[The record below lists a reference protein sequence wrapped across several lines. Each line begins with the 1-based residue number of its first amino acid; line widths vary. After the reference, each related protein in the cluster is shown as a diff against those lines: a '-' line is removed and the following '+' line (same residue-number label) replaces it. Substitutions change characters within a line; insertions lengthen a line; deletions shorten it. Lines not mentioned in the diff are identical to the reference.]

1 MNSLLRK
8 NIYRNRVYRS
18 NYPVAFF
25 AYMIETISYG
35 NINGEIEEADT
46 EGSR

>member
-1 MNSLLRK
+1 MVCCEKISTEVEL
-8 NIYRNRVYRS
+8 YRS